1 MREARAPVI
10 IIGMHR
16 SGTTMVVEMLHKLGL
31 FIGKRRERNQEALL
45 FLQLDDW
52 ILGQSGAAWDNPEP
66 IRDLLAYDGLR
77 RRVTGYL
84 RHFLNS
90 PRSISYLGA
99 WRYLRHRSLNHLP
112 FPWGWKDPRSTFT
125 LPLWLDLFPQAR
137 VLHVCRHGVDV
148 AVSLRHRERGI
159 LAEKE
164 RRACLHDLLYTIHR
178 GRANFTSSARCA
190 TLEGGFALW
199 EEHMAAARRARTEQP
214 AEAFL
219 ELEFEEVLADP
230 VPHLLHAA
238 QFCGLAADEA
248 AVEALVSGVRA
259 DRACAFAG
267 DAEATA
273 FAGGVASRLAVYGYE
288 HRAKELR
295 SGEEA
300 HPGSEGP
307 P

>member
-99 WRYLRHRSLNHLP
+99 WRYLRHRSPTHLP
-112 FPWGWKDPRSTFT
+112 IPWGWKDPRSTFT

-148 AVSLRHRERGI
+148 AVSLRQRERGI
-159 LAEKE
+159 LAAKE
-164 RRACLHDLLYTIHR
+164 RRQRLHDLLYVMR
-178 GRANFTSSARCA
+178 PSRANFTSSARCA

-199 EEHMAAARRARTEQP
+199 EEHMAAARDVSSQQP
-214 AEAFL
+214 AGAFL
-219 ELEFEEVLADP
+219 ELKFEDVLADP
-230 VPHLLHAA
+230 APHLLRAA
-238 QFCGLAADEA
+238 EFCGLAADES
-248 AVEALVSGVRA
+248 AVEALVAGVRA
-259 DRACAFAG
+259 DRAYAFAA
-267 DAEATA
+267 DAEAAA
-273 FAGGVASRLAVYGYE
+273 FAGGMASRLAAYGYE
-288 HRAKELR
+288 HHADEHRGTDGAR
-295 SGEEA
+295 RRG
-300 HPGSEGP
+300 EGP
-307 P
+307 R